1 MSSTGMDLTVD
12 GFNKVKELD
21 TNGDGKIEEG
31 EVKGYDFNA
40 NATNCISCIIW
51 NCLTTFS
58 CVHGTSTI
66 INNSS
71 ITSQGLTKLTSGACS
86 HDKPD
91 KSINSNYDF

>member
-1 MSSTGMDLTVD
+1 MDLTVD

-31 EVKGYDFNA
+31 EVKGYDSNA

-51 NCLTTFS
+51 NCLSTFS
-58 CVHGTSTI
+58 CVHGTPTI

-71 ITSQGLTKLTSGACS
+71 ITSKGLTKLF
-86 HDKPD
+86 
-91 KSINSNYDF
+91 N